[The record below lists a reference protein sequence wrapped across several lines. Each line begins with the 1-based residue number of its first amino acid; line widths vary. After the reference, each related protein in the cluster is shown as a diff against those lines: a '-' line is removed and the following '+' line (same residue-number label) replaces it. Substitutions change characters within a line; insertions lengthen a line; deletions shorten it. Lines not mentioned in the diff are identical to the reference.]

1 MLEKYKNIYFLGIGG
16 IGMSSLALYF
26 IDKQKSVGGY
36 DKVKSSIT
44 NQLSSKGSIINYED
58 SKANIPNNFLN
69 KEETLVV
76 YTPAIPKS
84 NKQFVFF
91 QQSSFKILKRSELLG
106 IISKNK
112 FCIAV
117 AGTHGKTTTASILS
131 HILLEN
137 NINFTSF
144 IGGISENYNT
154 NFIQNGDEIILV
166 EADEFDR
173 SFLTLYPDIAC
184 ITSIDPDHL
193 DVYFNEQSLHDSFTD
208 FTNNVKNEGV
218 LLVNEKISIK
228 GSTFGFDKNSDFHIT
243 NYNVSNEEVFFDI
256 NYNGLIS
263 GIKFNMQGR
272 HNALNALVA
281 FAIGLE
287 LKIDKLKLSKSL
299 STFLGVKRRF
309 TYVLKSPKII
319 IDDYAHHPKE
329 IEEISKSIKE
339 LYPEKKVTAV
349 FQPHL
354 YSRTRDFMSEFAD
367 SLSLFDEV
375 ILTEIYPA
383 REKPIKNINSKNLL
397 NRIENN
403 NKCLI
408 TKSNLPKYLSKSS
421 SDILVIMGA
430 GDISEEVNSIKK
442 HIELL

>member
-112 FCIAV
+112 FCIAI
-117 AGTHGKTTTASILS
+117 AGTHGKTTTSSILS

-137 NINFTSF
+137 NIKFTSF

-263 GIKFNMQGR
+263 EIKFNMQGR

>member
-44 NQLSSKGSIINYED
+44 KQLSLKGSVINYEN

-91 QQSSFKILKRSELLG
+91 QKSSFKILKRSEILG
-106 IISKNK
+106 ILSKNK

-137 NINFTSF
+137 NIKFTSF

-208 FTNNVKNEGV
+208 FTNNIKNEGV

-243 NYNVSNEEVFFDI
+243 NYNISNEEVFFDI
-256 NYNGLIS
+256 NYNGSIS
-263 GIKFNMQGR
+263 SIKFNMQGR

-354 YSRTRDFMSEFAD
+354 YSRTRDFMSEFAQ

-375 ILTEIYPA
+375 VLTEIYPA
-383 REKPIKNINSKNLL
+383 REKPIKNINSENLL

-408 TKSNLPKYLSKSS
+408 SKSNLPKYLSKSS

-442 HIELL
+442 HLELL

>member
-44 NQLSSKGSIINYED
+44 NQLSLKGSIINYED
-58 SKANIPNNFLN
+58 SKENIPNNFLN

-91 QQSSFKILKRSELLG
+91 QQSGFKILKRSEILG
-106 IISKNK
+106 ILSKNK

-137 NINFTSF
+137 NIKFTSF
-144 IGGISENYNT
+144 VGGISENYNT

-208 FTNNVKNEGV
+208 FTNNIKNDGV

-263 GIKFNMQGR
+263 SIKFNMQGR

-329 IEEISKSIKE
+329 IEEISKSVKE

-354 YSRTRDFMSEFAD
+354 YSRTRDFMSEFAQ

-375 ILTEIYPA
+375 VLTEIYPA
-383 REKPIKNINSKNLL
+383 REKPIKNINSENLL

-408 TKSNLPKYLSKSS
+408 SKSNLPKYLSKSS

-442 HIELL
+442 HLELL

>member
-112 FCIAV
+112 FCIAI

-154 NFIQNGDEIILV
+154 NFIHNGDEIILV

-263 GIKFNMQGR
+263 EIKFNMQGR

>member
-44 NQLSSKGSIINYED
+44 KQLSLKGSVINYEN
-58 SKANIPNNFLN
+58 SKANIPNKFLN

-106 IISKNK
+106 ILSKNK

-137 NINFTSF
+137 NIKFTSF

-208 FTNNVKNEGV
+208 FTNNIKNEGV

-243 NYNVSNEEVFFDI
+243 NYNISNEEVFFDI
-256 NYNGLIS
+256 NYNGSIS
-263 GIKFNMQGR
+263 SIKFNMQGR

-354 YSRTRDFMSEFAD
+354 YSRTRDFMSEFAQ

-375 ILTEIYPA
+375 VLTEIYPA
-383 REKPIKNINSKNLL
+383 REKPIKNINSENLL

-442 HIELL
+442 HLELL

>member
-44 NQLSSKGSIINYED
+44 KQLSLKGSVINYEN

-91 QQSSFKILKRSELLG
+91 QQSSFKILKRSEILG
-106 IISKNK
+106 ILSKNK

-137 NINFTSF
+137 NIKFTSF
-144 IGGISENYNT
+144 VGGISENYNT

-208 FTNNVKNEGV
+208 FTNNIKNEGV

-263 GIKFNMQGR
+263 SIKFNMQGR

-339 LYPEKKVTAV
+339 LYPDKKVTAV

-354 YSRTRDFMSEFAD
+354 YSRTRDFMSEFAH

-383 REKPIKNINSKNLL
+383 REKPIKNINSENLL

>member
-44 NQLSSKGSIINYED
+44 NQLSLKGSIINYED

-76 YTPAIPKS
+76 YTPAISKS

-91 QQSSFKILKRSELLG
+91 QQSSFKILKRSEILG
-106 IISKNK
+106 ILSKNK

-137 NINFTSF
+137 NIKFTSF

-193 DVYFNEQSLHDSFTD
+193 DVYFNEQSLYDSFTD
-208 FTNNVKNEGV
+208 FTNNIKNEGI

-243 NYNVSNEEVFFDI
+243 NYNILNEEVFFDI

-263 GIKFNMQGR
+263 SIKFNMQGR

-339 LYPEKKVTAV
+339 LYPDKKVTAV

-354 YSRTRDFMSEFAD
+354 YSRTRDFMSEFAH

-383 REKPIKNINSKNLL
+383 REKPIKNINSENLL
-397 NRIENN
+397 NRIKNN

-442 HIELL
+442 HVELL

>member
-137 NINFTSF
+137 NIKFTSF

-193 DVYFNEQSLHDSFTD
+193 DVYYNEQSLHDSFTD

-383 REKPIKNINSKNLL
+383 REKPIKNINSENLL

-442 HIELL
+442 HLELL

>member
-44 NQLSSKGSIINYED
+44 NQLSLKGSIINYED
-58 SKANIPNNFLN
+58 SKLNIPNNFLN

-84 NKQFVFF
+84 NKQLVFF

-106 IISKNK
+106 ILSKNK

-137 NINFTSF
+137 NIKFTSF

-208 FTNNVKNEGV
+208 FTNNIKNEGV

-243 NYNVSNEEVFFDI
+243 NYNISNEEVFFDI
-256 NYNGLIS
+256 NYNGSIS
-263 GIKFNMQGR
+263 SIKFNMQGR

-354 YSRTRDFMSEFAD
+354 YSRTRDFMSEFAH

-383 REKPIKNINSKNLL
+383 REKPIKNINSENLL

-442 HIELL
+442 HLELL

>member
-1 MLEKYKNIYFLGIGG
+1 M
-16 IGMSSLALYF
+16 
-26 IDKQKSVGGY
+26 
-36 DKVKSSIT
+36 
-44 NQLSSKGSIINYED
+44 
-58 SKANIPNNFLN
+58 
-69 KEETLVV
+69 VV

-154 NFIQNGDEIILV
+154 NFIHNGDEIILV

-263 GIKFNMQGR
+263 EIKFNMQGR

-397 NRIENN
+397 KRIENN

>member
-16 IGMSSLALYF
+16 IGMSSLAFYF

-36 DKVKSSIT
+36 DKVKTSIT
-44 NQLSSKGSIINYED
+44 NQLSLKGSIINYED
-58 SKANIPNNFLN
+58 SKENIPNNFLN

-91 QQSSFKILKRSELLG
+91 RQSSFKILKRSELLG
-106 IISKNK
+106 ILSKNK

-137 NINFTSF
+137 NIKFTSF

-193 DVYFNEQSLHDSFTD
+193 DIYSNEQSLYDSFTD
-208 FTNNVKNEGV
+208 FTNNIKNEGV
-218 LLVNEKISIK
+218 LLVNEKISLK
-228 GSTFGFDKNSDFHIT
+228 GSTFGFDKKSDFYIT
-243 NYNVSNEEVFFDI
+243 NYNVSNEQVFFDI

-263 GIKFNMQGR
+263 SIKFNMQGR

-287 LKIDKLKLSKSL
+287 LKIDNLKLSKSL

-339 LYPEKKVTAV
+339 LYPDKKVTAI

-354 YSRTRDFMSEFAD
+354 YSRTRDFMSEFAH

-383 REKPIKNINSKNLL
+383 REKPIKNINSENLL

>member
-44 NQLSSKGSIINYED
+44 KQLSMKGSIINYED

-91 QQSSFKILKRSELLG
+91 QQSSFKILKRSEILG
-106 IISKNK
+106 ILSKNK

-137 NINFTSF
+137 NIKFTSF
-144 IGGISENYNT
+144 VGGISENYNT

-173 SFLTLYPDIAC
+173 SFLTLYPNIAC

-208 FTNNVKNEGV
+208 FTNNIKNDGV

-263 GIKFNMQGR
+263 SIKFNMQGR

-287 LKIDKLKLSKSL
+287 LKIDNLKLSKSL

-354 YSRTRDFMSEFAD
+354 YSRTRDFMCEFAQ

-375 ILTEIYPA
+375 VLTEIYPA
-383 REKPIKNINSKNLL
+383 REKPIKNINSENLL
-397 NRIENN
+397 NKIKNN
-403 NKCLI
+403 NKYLI

>member
-44 NQLSSKGSIINYED
+44 KQLSLKGSVINYEN

-91 QQSSFKILKRSELLG
+91 QQSSFKILKRSEILG
-106 IISKNK
+106 ILSKNK

-137 NINFTSF
+137 NIKFTSF

-193 DVYFNEQSLHDSFTD
+193 DIYFNEQSLHDSFTD
-208 FTNNVKNEGV
+208 FTNNIKNEGV

-243 NYNVSNEEVFFDI
+243 NYNISNEEVFFDI

-263 GIKFNMQGR
+263 SIKFNMQGR

-287 LKIDKLKLSKSL
+287 LKIDNLKLSKSL

-339 LYPEKKVTAV
+339 LYPDKKATAV

-354 YSRTRDFMSEFAD
+354 YSRTRDFMSEFAH

-383 REKPIKNINSKNLL
+383 REKPIKNINSENLL

>member
-58 SKANIPNNFLN
+58 SKGNIPNNFLN

-154 NFIQNGDEIILV
+154 NFIHNGDEIILV

-263 GIKFNMQGR
+263 EIKFNMQGR

>member
-44 NQLSSKGSIINYED
+44 NQLSLKGSIINYED
-58 SKANIPNNFLN
+58 SKENIPNNFLN

-106 IISKNK
+106 ILSKNK

-131 HILLEN
+131 HILLDN
-137 NINFTSF
+137 NIKFTSF

-193 DVYFNEQSLHDSFTD
+193 DVYFNEQSLYDSFTD
-208 FTNNVKNEGV
+208 FTNNIKNEGV
-218 LLVNEKISIK
+218 LLVNEKISLK

-263 GIKFNMQGR
+263 SIKFNMQGR

-354 YSRTRDFMSEFAD
+354 YSRTRDFMSEFAQ

-375 ILTEIYPA
+375 VLTEIYPA
-383 REKPIKNINSKNLL
+383 REKPIKNINSENLL
-397 NRIENN
+397 NRIKNN

>member
-154 NFIQNGDEIILV
+154 NFIHNGDEIILV

-383 REKPIKNINSKNLL
+383 REKPIKNINSENLL

>member
-58 SKANIPNNFLN
+58 SKLNIPDNFLN

-84 NKQFVFF
+84 NKQFIFF

-154 NFIQNGDEIILV
+154 NFIHNGDEIILV

-383 REKPIKNINSKNLL
+383 REKPIKNINSENLL

>member
-1 MLEKYKNIYFLGIGG
+1 
-16 IGMSSLALYF
+16 
-26 IDKQKSVGGY
+26 
-36 DKVKSSIT
+36 
-44 NQLSSKGSIINYED
+44 
-58 SKANIPNNFLN
+58 
-69 KEETLVV
+69 
-76 YTPAIPKS
+76 
-84 NKQFVFF
+84 
-91 QQSSFKILKRSELLG
+91 
-106 IISKNK
+106 
-112 FCIAV
+112 
-117 AGTHGKTTTASILS
+117 
-131 HILLEN
+131 
-137 NINFTSF
+137 
-144 IGGISENYNT
+144 
-154 NFIQNGDEIILV
+154 
-166 EADEFDR
+166 
-173 SFLTLYPDIAC
+173 LTLYPDIAC

-193 DVYFNEQSLHDSFTD
+193 DVYFNEQSLYDSFTD
-208 FTNNVKNEGV
+208 FTNNIKNEGI

-243 NYNVSNEEVFFDI
+243 NYNILNEEVFFDI

-263 GIKFNMQGR
+263 SIKFNMQGR

-329 IEEISKSIKE
+329 IEEISKSIRE

-354 YSRTRDFMSEFAD
+354 YSRTRDFMSEFAQ

-375 ILTEIYPA
+375 VLTEIYPA
-383 REKPIKNINSKNLL
+383 REKPIKNINSENLL

-430 GDISEEVNSIKK
+430 GDISEEVNLIKK
-442 HIELL
+442 HLELL

>member
-16 IGMSSLALYF
+16 IGMSSLAFYF

-36 DKVKSSIT
+36 DKVKTSIT
-44 NQLSSKGSIINYED
+44 NQLSLKGSIINYED
-58 SKANIPNNFLN
+58 SKENIPNNFLN

-91 QQSSFKILKRSELLG
+91 RQSSFKILKRSELLG
-106 IISKNK
+106 ILSKNK

-137 NINFTSF
+137 NIKFTSF

-193 DVYFNEQSLHDSFTD
+193 DIYSNEQSLYDSFTD
-208 FTNNVKNEGV
+208 FINNIKNEGV
-218 LLVNEKISIK
+218 LLVNEKISLK
-228 GSTFGFDKNSDFHIT
+228 GSTFGFDKKSDFYIT
-243 NYNVSNEEVFFDI
+243 NYNVSNEQVFFDI

-263 GIKFNMQGR
+263 SIKFNMQGR

-287 LKIDKLKLSKSL
+287 LKIDNLKLSKSL

-339 LYPEKKVTAV
+339 LYPDKKVTAI

-354 YSRTRDFMSEFAD
+354 YSRTRDFMSEFAH

-383 REKPIKNINSKNLL
+383 REKPIKNINSENLL

>member
-1 MLEKYKNIYFLGIGG
+1 MLEKYNNIYFLGIGG

-44 NQLSSKGSIINYED
+44 NQLSLKGSIINYED
-58 SKANIPNNFLN
+58 SKENIPNNFLN
-69 KEETLVV
+69 KEETLIV

-112 FCIAV
+112 FCIAI
-117 AGTHGKTTTASILS
+117 AGTHGKTTTSSILS

-137 NINFTSF
+137 NVKFTSF

-263 GIKFNMQGR
+263 EIKFNMQGR

>member
-154 NFIQNGDEIILV
+154 NFIHNGDEIILV

-263 GIKFNMQGR
+263 SIKFNMQGR

>member
-44 NQLSSKGSIINYED
+44 NQLSLKGSIINYED

-69 KEETLVV
+69 KEETLIV

-154 NFIQNGDEIILV
+154 NFIHNGDEIILV

-263 GIKFNMQGR
+263 EIKFNMQGR